1 MGLFEM
7 RPGAGG
13 GDGVADR
20 VGVVAVDLL
29 DVPAG
34 GAKALDLVVGDREAG
49 RAVDQIELLSQK
61 AMRWPSLKW
70 PAMEIASGLIPS
82 IGQPSPM
89 KTQVQCLHR
98 SFWP

>member
-1 MGLFEM
+1 MPNCNERKRFQREEWGLCEM

-34 GAKALDLVVGDREAG
+34 GAKALDLSRG
-49 RAVDQIELLSQK
+49 RA
-61 AMRWPSLKW
+61 
-70 PAMEIASGLIPS
+70 S
-82 IGQPSPM
+82 INAPR
-89 KTQVQCLHR
+89 VIL
-98 SFWP
+98 